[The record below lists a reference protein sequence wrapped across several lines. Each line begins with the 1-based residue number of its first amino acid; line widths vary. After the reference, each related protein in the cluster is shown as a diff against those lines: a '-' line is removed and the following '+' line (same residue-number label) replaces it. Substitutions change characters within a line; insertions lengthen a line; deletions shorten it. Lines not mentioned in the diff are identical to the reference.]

1 MEKELDF
8 DRHFYLY
15 AKGHYKATEVSV
27 HTLGEVDE
35 KPICRRKDAIQD
47 LKILMGK
54 RCGYAPEDAT
64 VGDVLSV
71 LLSVAYPHIIKL
83 PENMLKEFLVDL
95 NSNNAWKYG
104 AESSDSYAVR
114 LCHKLLSILA
124 LTKVCDIPFELGE
137 PDPSVLLLKEKP

>member
-1 MEKELDF
+1 MEKDDF

-15 AKGHYKATEVSV
+15 AKGHYKAAQVSV

-35 KPICRRKDAIQD
+35 KPVRLRKDTIRD
-47 LKILMGK
+47 LKVLMGK
-54 RCGYAPEDAT
+54 RCGYEPEETT

-71 LLSVAYPHIIKL
+71 LLSIAYPHIIKL

-95 NSNNAWKYG
+95 SYDNAWKYG
-104 AESSDSYAVR
+104 ADPNDTYAVR
-114 LCHKLLSILA
+114 LCHKLLSILS

-137 PDPSVLLLKEKP
+137 PDPSILPLKEKS